1 MIHTSILGSIGE
13 DGELDL
19 YLTKYDTLLHASDL
33 CHYGKRQTLEKMVT
47 SRYVPE
53 LFRIICKDL
62 TDQNLLFNG
71 FGSASL
77 EEPGKFP
84 PDFFPQ
90 LLKAAE
96 AGDLNQV
103 QVLYIVHVLYVQ

>member
-19 YLTKYDTLLHASDL
+19 YLTQYDTLLHGSDL

-53 LFRIICKDL
+53 LFTIVPL
-62 TDQNLLFNG
+62 TIHDRTTQK
-71 FGSASL
+71 S
-77 EEPGKFP
+77 
-84 PDFFPQ
+84 
-90 LLKAAE
+90 
-96 AGDLNQV
+96 
-103 QVLYIVHVLYVQ
+103 

>member
-1 MIHTSILGSIGE
+1 
-13 DGELDL
+13 
-19 YLTKYDTLLHASDL
+19 
-33 CHYGKRQTLEKMVT
+33 MVT

-53 LFRIICKDL
+53 LFRFLFAISGSCLIIFRIICKDL
-62 TDQNLLFNG
+62 TDQGLLFNG

-77 EEPGKFP
+77 EEAGKFP

-90 LLKAAE
+90 LLKAGD

-103 QVLYIVHVLYVQ
+103 QVNSTFSLVNVYYYTSGCFVQCRSVSNVC